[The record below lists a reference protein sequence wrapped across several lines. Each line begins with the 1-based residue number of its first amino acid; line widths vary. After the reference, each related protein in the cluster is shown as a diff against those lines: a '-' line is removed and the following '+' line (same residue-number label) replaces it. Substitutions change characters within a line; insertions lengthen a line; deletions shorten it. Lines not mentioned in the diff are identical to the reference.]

1 MIYLLNAYLMIYRV
15 MLPFS
20 PPFWLAAHK
29 MYIYKKYSAKFYV
42 MISLPSSMNVD
53 HTFQKK
59 ERKEHRPFTRT
70 WDMTLFSV
78 CLEIMAWIS
87 R

>member
-1 MIYLLNAYLMIYRV
+1 
-15 MLPFS
+15 
-20 PPFWLAAHK
+20 
-29 MYIYKKYSAKFYV
+29 